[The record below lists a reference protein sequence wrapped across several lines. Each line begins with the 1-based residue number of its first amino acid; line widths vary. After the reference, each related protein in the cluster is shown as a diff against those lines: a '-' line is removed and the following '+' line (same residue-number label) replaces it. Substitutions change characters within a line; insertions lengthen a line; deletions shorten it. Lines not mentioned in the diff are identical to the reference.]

1 MLGSGP
7 PASRPLALGSKE
19 RHVAIS
25 TISTGVSVYDLRPAL
40 CRQLEL
46 SEFLKD
52 LQELR
57 LRSEAH
63 VRYVSRK
70 GSQISLSRDRLSPLG
85 ANMAFFSINY
95 TRCALIGGKFLL
107 SDIFA
112 HVGFAHVL
120 PYKAKPLFYV
130 SELSRS
136 DCQSPGL
143 A

>member
-1 MLGSGP
+1 M
-7 PASRPLALGSKE
+7 
-19 RHVAIS
+19 
-25 TISTGVSVYDLRPAL
+25 
-40 CRQLEL
+40 
-46 SEFLKD
+46 
-52 LQELR
+52 
-57 LRSEAH
+57 

-70 GSQISLSRDRLSPLG
+70 GSQISFSRHRLSPLG

-112 HVGFAHVL
+112 HVGFAHVP